1 MGFLGKGA
9 QKRNST
15 MCVDLESILVP
26 DGRLARERKAKSEL
40 SQEVQRALWGKADD
54 AGNFVYKEL

>member
-9 QKRNST
+9 QKRSCT
-15 MCVDLESILVP
+15 MCVDLESILVL
-26 DGRLARERKAKSEL
+26 DRMLARERRAKSEL

-54 AGNFVYKEL
+54 AGNFAYKEL